1 MNIIVRWILFALL
14 IMGIA
19 YIIPGISVSG
29 FVSAL
34 IVVAILGLINL
45 FVKPLVSFISLPI
58 NFLTLGL
65 FSFVVNA
72 LMLLLTARLVSGFD
86 IEGFW
91 SAFFGALI
99 LSLVAPFIEGF
110 DNKKQQ

>member
-1 MNIIVRWILFALL
+1 MNILAKWILFAFL
-14 IMGIA
+14 IMAIA
-19 YIIPGISVSG
+19 WAIPGINVSS

-34 IVVAILGLINL
+34 IVVVILGLINL
-45 FVKPLVSFISLPI
+45 FVRPLVSFISLPI

-65 FSFVVNA
+65 FSFVINA

-86 IEGFW
+86 IDGFW

-99 LSLVAPFIEGF
+99 LSIIAPFIESA
-110 DNKKQQ
+110 DNKK